1 MEKVGN
7 KLNTGFPICLFSC
20 GSPPLYK
27 HCPPHI
33 DFLIFEPAHFEALTF
48 SFKKMNLFER
58 IINIFPVSEG
68 EKPENQRTTGVEA
81 AGPGCIASL
90 IAHDI

>member
-20 GSPPLYK
+20 GSLPLYK

-48 SFKKMNLFER
+48 SFKKMNLF
-58 IINIFPVSEG
+58 
-68 EKPENQRTTGVEA
+68 KK
-81 AGPGCIASL
+81 GPSTFFQCLKGRSQKTREPL
-90 IAHDI
+90 V